1 MINLDGCKLVIE
13 HLRPDLIYCYDS
25 FESKIQDFAIES
37 YDGYSFS
44 VTSLLEP
51 CELEIY
57 TTYLAFM
64 GAYCAYCKRN
74 DKECD
79 RDLWQ
84 DELKEFISKYG
95 HIVITIAAEAIRII
109 IGR

>member
-1 MINLDGCKLVIE
+1 MIDLGGCRLVIE

-37 YDGYSFS
+37 YDGYPFS
-44 VTSLLEP
+44 VTSLLDP

-57 TTYLAFM
+57 TTYLVFM
-64 GAYCAYCKRN
+64 ETYCAYCRAN
-74 DKECD
+74 ERECD
-79 RDLWQ
+79 NDLWQ

-95 HIVITIAAEAIRII
+95 HLIVVIVAEAIRALA
-109 IGR
+109 GR

>member
-1 MINLDGCKLVIE
+1 MIDLDGCRVVIE
-13 HLRPDLIYCYDS
+13 HMRPDLIDCYDS
-25 FESKIQDFAIES
+25 FASKIQDFAIER
-37 YDGYSFS
+37 YDGYPFS

-57 TTYLAFM
+57 TTYLIFM
-64 GAYCAYCKRN
+64 DAYCAYCKQN

-79 RDLWQ
+79 KDLWE

-95 HIVITIAAEAIRII
+95 HLIITIVAECIRIML
-109 IGR
+109 GR